1 MSAVDRQ
8 KRGPARR
15 FQVHARAGVLDAQ
28 SRQLGAR
35 VGDSEC
41 SAVRD
46 VIPCECD
53 GVETRALQ
61 RGQIRRVRARRRH
74 VAVQFGASTGVR
86 NFEMADCDV
95 RRRGERRNTA
105 QPMVRTRLIEYQ
117 VTGKYEVERS
127 HSERT
132 CELFFPEP

>member
-1 MSAVDRQ
+1 
-8 KRGPARR
+8 
-15 FQVHARAGVLDAQ
+15 
-28 SRQLGAR
+28 
-35 VGDSEC
+35 
-41 SAVRD
+41 
-46 VIPCECD
+46 VIPCERD
-53 GVETRALQ
+53 GVETRALE
-61 RGQIRRVRARRRH
+61 RGQIRRVRAWRRH